1 MSSSNSFENDE
12 ITIDF
17 RKISNIVKYRKK
29 AIIVCFLTMIF
40 LAVILSFILPKK
52 YISEGKI
59 LIDKSSSTNMADIN
73 PFIISDLGS
82 SVGGV
87 AGLMSGSGGLGDEI
101 EILKS
106 PLVLEPVIIANN
118 LKYKSG
124 KKEGMY
130 ISSEDF
136 LKDDIAIENSKG
148 SNIITISYKSSNPN
162 LSYNVVNS
170 IIENYKRV
178 YEIINSRKALQDTA
192 MLKKAYIEAKA
203 KLDAKVAK
211 LKQYNLNNDGSSN
224 QSLPGVFGLLANY
237 DRRIKN
243 QIETTTQASI
253 ESQKLKSEIDQA
265 AAQVNELK
273 QKFEWSNL
281 VQDISKSATNVT
293 VLSRPVQKLPFEFSE
308 PKLFVNVVLS
318 GVFAFIL
325 SIFLLFYLEKSDKKL
340 TFTDIG
346 EKGDIIT
353 NSENFNTLN
362 LSAQIFA
369 NKTENISLIALVR
382 NPVAEEFSSR
392 LKADSSGFIPN
403 IKQTFSRNSF
413 NESLESIKN
422 SSSVI
427 FLGQIGYTDRK
438 NYNQL
443 KSFAEKA
450 GKQIIGEFAFTKEY
464 VSEDA

>member
-29 AIIVCFLTMIF
+29 AIIVCFLAMIF
-40 LAVILSFILPKK
+40 LAVVLSFILPKK

-59 LIDKSSSTNMADIN
+59 LIDKASSTNMADVN

-82 SVGGV
+82 SAGGV
-87 AGLMSGSGGLGDEI
+87 ASLMSGSGSLGDEI

-106 PLVLEPVIIANN
+106 PLVLEPVIIENN

-136 LKDDIAIENSKG
+136 LKDDISIENSKG

-192 MLKKAYIEAKA
+192 MLQKAYIDAKA
-203 KLDAKVAK
+203 KLNEKVAR
-211 LKQYNLNNDGSSN
+211 LKQYNINNDASSN

-243 QIETTTQASI
+243 QIETSTQANI
-253 ESQKLKSEIDQA
+253 ESQKLKTEIDQA
-265 AAQVNELK
+265 IAQVNELK

-281 VQDISKSATNVT
+281 VQDISKNATNVT
-293 VLSRPVQKLPFEFSE
+293 ILSRPVQKMPFEFSE
-308 PKLFVNVVLS
+308 PKLFLNVALS
-318 GVFAFIL
+318 VVFAFIL

-346 EKGDIIT
+346 EKGEIIT
-353 NSENFNTLN
+353 NAENFNTLN

-369 NKTENISLIALVR
+369 DKTENISLISFVR

-392 LKADSSGFIPN
+392 LKADSSGFTPN
-403 IKQTFSRNSF
+403 LKQTFSHNSF
-413 NESLESIKN
+413 NESLENIKN

-443 KSFAEKA
+443 KSFTEKA
-450 GKQIIGEFAFTKEY
+450 GKQIIGEFAFSKEY
-464 VSEDA
+464 ISETL